1 MKEKFIDYD
10 KYTVKVINHAHRKL
24 VGRLQTKVAK
34 SFISTTSSWGIK
46 KIDEKYDTNS
56 HYEGKGAQMQG
67 C

>member
-34 SFISTTSSWGIK
+34 SFISTTSS
-46 KIDEKYDTNS
+46 
-56 HYEGKGAQMQG
+56 
-67 C
+67 